1 MRLERRDKEVKFVS
15 VVRGCKVRS
24 DDIELYDRSR
34 LFNDVVESGNE
45 VDSRL
50 FEATDRIL
58 RVVKRD
64 VRSII

>member
-24 DDIELYDRSR
+24 DIELYDRSR